1 MPSPVI
7 ALLKKDLTTE
17 WRLRYA
23 FNGIILHVV
32 SSVFLVFLATKMLNA
47 PTWNALFWIILLFS
61 SVSAVAKGF
70 MGESRGRSLYYYNI
84 ASPQQI
90 IIAKLLYNSIFM
102 LFIACICFV
111 VYTTLLG
118 NMAQSPFFYF
128 CTLALGCLGFSG
140 IFTLLSSIAAK
151 SGNGHLL
158 MPVLSFPVII
168 PLLLVLVKAS
178 KKATDGI
185 DTSLIIPDLLVV
197 LGINF
202 IVVALAYLLF
212 PFLWKD

>member
-1 MPSPVI
+1 MTAQII

-17 WRLRYA
+17 WRMRYA
-23 FNGIILHVV
+23 LNGILLHVV
-32 SSVFLVFLATKMLNA
+32 SSVFLVFLAVKMLNA

-61 SVSAVAKGF
+61 SISAVAKGF
-70 MGESRGRSLYYYNI
+70 MGESRGRSLYYYGI

-90 IIAKLLYNSIFM
+90 IIAKLIYNNVFM
-102 LFIACICFV
+102 VFIALICFL

-118 NMAQSPFFYF
+118 NMAQSPGIYF
-128 CTLALGCLGFSG
+128 ITLILGCLGFST

-151 SGNGHLL
+151 SANGHLL
-158 MPVLSFPVII
+158 MPVLSFPIII
-168 PLLLVLVKAS
+168 PLLLVLIKAS
-178 KKATDGI
+178 KKAMDGI

-197 LGINF
+197 LAINF
-202 IVVALAYLLF
+202 IVLALAYLLF